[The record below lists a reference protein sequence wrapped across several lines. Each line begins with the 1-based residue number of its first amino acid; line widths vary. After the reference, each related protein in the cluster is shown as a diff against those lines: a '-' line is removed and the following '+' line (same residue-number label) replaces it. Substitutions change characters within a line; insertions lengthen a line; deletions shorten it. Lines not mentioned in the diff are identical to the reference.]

1 MDNSVLK
8 KRLSTFRSSEGYLV
22 GVSSEVLYDLLR
34 AWEAW
39 TGKPKEFYSSIG
51 VSSNQIAFLLGKA
64 KKMAREGKFPA
75 EEFREIQLPPGVNTV
90 ASSGCCI
97 ELAYSDGRLIRFAQ
111 VDLLVEFLKKAA

>member
-8 KRLSTFRSSEGYLV
+8 KRLSTFRSKEGYLV
-22 GVSSEVLYDLLR
+22 GVSLDVLHELLR

-39 TGKPKEFYSSIG
+39 VGKPKDFYSSIG

-64 KKMAREGKFPA
+64 KKMAREGRFPA
-75 EEFREIQLPPGVNTV
+75 EEFKEIQLPAMHP
-90 ASSGCCI
+90 SSGGCTI
-97 ELAYSDGRLIRFAQ
+97 ELAWTDGKVIRFGQ

>member
-8 KRLSTFRSSEGYLV
+8 KRLSTFRSKEGYLV
-22 GVSSEVLYDLLR
+22 GVSPDVLHELLR
-34 AWEAW
+34 AWEGW
-39 TGKPKEFYSSIG
+39 VGKPKDFYSSIG

-75 EEFREIQLPPGVNTV
+75 EEFKEIQLPGV
-90 ASSGCCI
+90 APSSGGCAI
-97 ELAYSDGRLIRFAQ
+97 ELAWADGKLIRFAQ

>member
-1 MDNSVLK
+1 MDNTVLK
-8 KRLSTFRSSEGYLV
+8 KRLSTFRSNEGYLV
-22 GVSSEVLYDLLR
+22 GVSPDVLHELLR

-39 TGKPKEFYSSIG
+39 TGKPKDFYSSIG

-75 EEFREIQLPPGVNTV
+75 EEFKEIQLPATHSG
-90 ASSGCCI
+90 SGCAI
-97 ELAYSDGRLIRFAQ
+97 ELAWADGKVIRFGQ

>member
-8 KRLSTFRSSEGYLV
+8 KRLSTFRSKEGYLV
-22 GVSSEVLYDLLR
+22 GVSSDVLYELLR

-39 TGKPKEFYSSIG
+39 TGKPKDFYSSIG

-75 EEFREIQLPPGVNTV
+75 EEFREIQLSAAT
-90 ASSGCCI
+90 ASSGGCAI
-97 ELAYSDGRLIRFAQ
+97 ELAWGDGKVIRFGQ
-111 VDLLVEFLKKAA
+111 VDLLVDFLKKAA